1 MELIT
6 NQKGGPAITTLLVRY
21 FGTFL
26 HFVRHYGVRHSGVRH
41 SGTNSYE
48 ASTHT
53 FPLPS
58 LLAGGSVIVGDP
70 CCFSISVLSYVSSY
84 GYNDYKAYCQ
94 HRLLRAVPQ
103 NTARSLPPCLL
114 EWESAKNFTT
124 MALKF
129 GYPEGTLK
137 CRQCTAQFNEM
148 SPQLQ

>member
-1 MELIT
+1 MLDIM
-6 NQKGGPAITTLLVRY
+6 GLDILGL
-21 FGTFL
+21 
-26 HFVRHYGVRHSGVRH
+26 
-41 SGTNSYE
+41 
-48 ASTHT
+48 ASTCI

-58 LLAGGSVIVGDP
+58 HLAGGSVIVGDP
-70 CCFSISVLSYVSSY
+70 CCFSISLLSYVSSY

-94 HRLLRAVPQ
+94 HKLLRAVPTHT

-148 SPQLQ
+148 YPQPAVVCTQTLLQRGKGGSGGTASHLLLWILLKA